1 MESTVDKNE
10 HLIVYDIMSIKK
22 VHMKKKPRRNGF
34 EI

>member
-10 HLIVYDIMSIKK
+10 HYYHDIMSIKK
-22 VHMKKKPRRNGF
+22 VHMKKIKRLNGF